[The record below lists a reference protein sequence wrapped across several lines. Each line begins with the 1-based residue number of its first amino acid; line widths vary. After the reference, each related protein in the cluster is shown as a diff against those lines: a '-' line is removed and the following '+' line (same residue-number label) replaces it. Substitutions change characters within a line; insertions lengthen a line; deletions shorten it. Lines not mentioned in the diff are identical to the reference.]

1 MRVDRATHLDRQ
13 KIERLKREAGVQSPV
28 VTGRKTLNNNNN
40 KNSSSNKKTFFTLDS
55 PLSGS
60 KKEN

>member
-1 MRVDRATHLDRQ
+1 MCANRATHLDRQ
-13 KIERLKREAGVQSPV
+13 KIERLKKEAGVQSPL
-28 VTGRKTLNNNNN
+28 VTGRKTF
-40 KNSSSNKKTFFTLDS
+40 KNSNSNSNSKTKHFTLDS